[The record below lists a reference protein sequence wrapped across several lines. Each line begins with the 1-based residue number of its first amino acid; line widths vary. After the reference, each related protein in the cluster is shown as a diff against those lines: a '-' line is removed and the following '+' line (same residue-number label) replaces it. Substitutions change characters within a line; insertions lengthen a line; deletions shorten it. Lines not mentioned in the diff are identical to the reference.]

1 MGQRHVEP
9 GDAPTIEQVTRRLE
23 AEDVADVARAT
34 FDCAGELAAL
44 ECGSTA
50 AALAACRLAS
60 RRTRREPLTC
70 ERMADTFDV
79 DPEHVADAEA
89 TIASYLTP
97 PADADDVRALRRTL
111 IVAYELLDAVERDRL
126 HALELPGS
134 YLADAAPG
142 CSVAHSDRSNHET
155 TTDAGSTKTNS
166 GLTSNDSRPIWN
178 SLDWARCC
186 TRTSTTSAE
195 SRSPRVLRFRGSVA
209 AIEPDVTVTRTPVT
223 ISYGP

>member
-34 FDCAGELAAL
+34 FDCVGELAAL

-111 IVAYELLDAVERDRL
+111 IVAHELLDAVERDRL

-134 YLADAAPG
+134 YLADAAPWLLG
-142 CSVAHSDRSNHET
+142 RTQRS
-155 TTDAGSTKTNS
+155 
-166 GLTSNDSRPIWN
+166 I
-178 SLDWARCC
+178 
-186 TRTSTTSAE
+186 E
-195 SRSPRVLRFRGSVA
+195 SRDDDRRGLDEDELRAHVERLEADLELARLGTLLYADVDDVRG
-209 AIEPDVTVTRTPVT
+209 E
-223 ISYGP
+223 